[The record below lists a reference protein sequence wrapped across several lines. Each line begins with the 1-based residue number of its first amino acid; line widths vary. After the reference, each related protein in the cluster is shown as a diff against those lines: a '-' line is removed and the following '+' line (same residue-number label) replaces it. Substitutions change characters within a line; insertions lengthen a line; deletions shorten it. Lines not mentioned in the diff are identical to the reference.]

1 MRRIN
6 LLALCCWSLYVKT
19 HALLYTCIHL
29 QSVCQNCNFYGTAP
43 LCCFCNGWGSNH
55 KRRTGGGAGRPT
67 HPPFPFWPD
76 GVWPNVYNLTVSTC
90 WNQPCL
96 SSTLSSQGLEVLLN
110 CWMATFLFDCLLRGQ
125 AERRS
130 SGSQFKC
137 CDCVVKNK
145 HHCSRTAPTCAL

>member
-67 HPPFPFWPD
+67 HPPFPFWPERE
-76 GVWPNVYNLTVSTC
+76 GGMRGTACPPSCST
-90 WNQPCL
+90 
-96 SSTLSSQGLEVLLN
+96 
-110 CWMATFLFDCLLRGQ
+110 F
-125 AERRS
+125 
-130 SGSQFKC
+130 
-137 CDCVVKNK
+137 VVA
-145 HHCSRTAPTCAL
+145 APTVTETAKRSRAVKITVLTHGLQVNAGVQQSVCLYIK